1 MYKNVWLFRRNPA
14 MTKEEFVD
22 HYERRHSKFIAHLQ
36 GVRKYYRRYLTK
48 SDNPRAGEALEFD
61 VMMESWFDDKAS
73 FEAAF
78 ARITTLPVWADIV
91 KDEERLFDRAHK
103 GYSMGFVI
111 ESEHETDLSSPTF
124 QTTYEAAK
132 LSRK

>member
-1 MYKNVWLFRRNPA
+1 
-14 MTKEEFVD
+14 MTLEEFVD
-22 HYERRHSKFIAHLQ
+22 HYERSHSKFIAHLQ
-36 GVRKYYRRYLTK
+36 GVRKYSRRYLTK
-48 SDNPRAGEALEFD
+48 PDNPRTGEALEFD

-78 ARITTLPVWADIV
+78 ARMTTLPVWADIV
-91 KDEERLFDRAHK
+91 KDEERLFDRGHK
-103 GYSMGFVI
+103 GYSLGFVI